1 MAKESIKTLN
11 IADLVPDDKNF
22 NRGTEYGGQLLERSF
37 EKFGAGR
44 SILLDKNNRI
54 IAGNKA
60 SEKYGALGG
69 EDVLVVETDG
79 TKLVAVKRTDID
91 LDSREGR
98 ELALADN
105 ATQKADLEWDEGT
118 IADVAAE
125 WDINPDDWGVEMADT
140 ELPKEAVEDDFNEAE
155 DEIHVRCKLGDFW
168 QLGDHRL
175 MCGDSTDLE
184 TVKKLMGGGRQPN
197 DN

>member
-1 MAKESIKTLN
+1 MAKEEIKKIS

-22 NRGTEYGGQLLERSF
+22 NKGTEYGGQLLERSF

-91 LDSREGR
+91 LDSKEGR

-105 ATQKADLEWDEGT
+105 ATQKADLDFDEET
-118 IADVAAE
+118 IKEATAKWGIE
-125 WDINPDDWGVEMADT
+125 PEDWGVGLDEVT
-140 ELPKEAVEDDFNEAE
+140 EKIKEDLSEELSEYNFRLEITCASESEQEQMYNE
-155 DEIHVRCKLGDFW
+155 L
-168 QLGDHRL
+168 
-175 MCGDSTDLE
+175 T
-184 TVKKLMGGGRQPN
+184 GRGFECRILTL
-197 DN
+197 

>member
-11 IADLVPDDKNF
+11 ISDLVPDDKNF

-91 LDSREGR
+91 LDSKEGR

-105 ATQKADLEWDEGT
+105 ATQKADLDFD
-118 IADVAAE
+118 ADA
-125 WDINPDDWGVEMADT
+125 IR
-140 ELPKEAVEDDFNEAE
+140 EAVEQWDIVPGEWGVNAWEGDAILDEMPTDFDAAPKNAPF
-155 DEIHVRCKLGDFW
+155 VCKLTF
-168 QLGDHRL
+168 
-175 MCGDSTDLE
+175 TDADAMTRFVTTYKDMLE
-184 TVKKLMGGGRQPN
+184 EEFPGITLTESGGEL
-197 DN
+197 